1 MPKKFGIQSEILS
14 IYCENLGIVYNIVGR
29 GYLGGEIMM
38 NSGQIFNNKLLDV
51 VFESAN
57 YGTIIIDNNGKIQ
70 YICKKY
76 CEFMQA
82 KREDVIGEYVV
93 NFIENTR
100 LHLVVQTGKPE
111 MADLQFLRGDFV
123 IANRIPIFE
132 NKKIIGAIGTIIF
145 RDLDDW
151 KRMNCNIKEMLARKN
166 LHNTNLD
173 KTSEVRYSLHDLI
186 GYSKEILRI
195 KELVKRVA
203 GGDISVLIRGESGTG
218 KEIVAQSIHQL
229 SPRSDKP
236 LVKVNC
242 ASIPEHLIE
251 SELFG
256 YEEGAF
262 TGARKGGKI
271 GKFQIADGGT
281 IFLDE
286 IGDMP
291 QHMQVKLL
299 RVLQEGE
306 FEPVGS
312 LQPQKVNVRVIAAT
326 NRSLEK
332 MIENGEFRGDLFYRI
347 NAVQLFIPPLRERV
361 DDIPLLV
368 NHFLEKVTSRIGKRI
383 TSIHADV
390 HSLMKTYD
398 WPGNIRELE
407 NVIEAGV
414 HLSNDMVIGIDAL
427 PEYLKVHKEITHERS
442 LKDIVE
448 ETEKKVI
455 ESALKNYEFD
465 KNKAAKALGIGN
477 STIYEKIKK
486 YQIAD

>member
-1 MPKKFGIQSEILS
+1 
-14 IYCENLGIVYNIVGR
+14 
-29 GYLGGEIMM
+29 MM

-51 VFESAN
+51 VFENAN

-70 YICKKY
+70 YISNKY

-82 KREDVIGEYVV
+82 SREDVIGEYVV

-100 LHLVVQTGKPE
+100 LHIVVQTGKSE

-151 KRMNCNIKEMLARKN
+151 KQMNSNIKEMLIRNN
-166 LHNTNLD
+166 LHNTTLEKNSD
-173 KTSEVRYSLHDLI
+173 VRYSLNDLI
-186 GYSKEILRI
+186 GNSKEILRI
-195 KELVKRVA
+195 KELVKRVSE
-203 GGDISVLIRGESGTG
+203 GDISVLIRGESGTG

-229 SPRSDKP
+229 SLRSNKP
-236 LVKVNC
+236 FVKVNC
-242 ASIPEHLIE
+242 GSIPEHLLE

-262 TGARKGGKI
+262 TGARKGGKK

-291 QHMQVKLL
+291 KLMQVKLL
-299 RVLQEGE
+299 RVLQEKE

-312 LQPQKVNVRVIAAT
+312 LYPKKVNVRVIAAT
-326 NRSLEK
+326 NRPLEK
-332 MIENGEFRGDLFYRI
+332 MMESNDFREDLFYRI
-347 NAVQLFIPPLRERV
+347 NAVQLFVPPLRERIN
-361 DDIPLLV
+361 DIPLLV
-368 NHFLEKVTSRIGKRI
+368 DYFLGKITARIRKRVTSID
-383 TSIHADV
+383 ADV
-390 HSLMKTYD
+390 YSVMRRYD

-414 HLSNDMVIGIDAL
+414 HLSNDMVMGIDAL
-427 PEYLKVHKEITHERS
+427 PEYIKGHNEKIFERS
-442 LKDIVE
+442 LKDILE
-448 ETEKKVI
+448 ETEKKII
-455 ESALKNYEFD
+455 ERALKNYEFD
-465 KNKAAKALGIGN
+465 KNKAAKALGVGN